1 MQTFNAAVEK
11 HKQLILDTERFVWKH
26 AETGYKEFETS
37 AYMAKTFRDLGYDL
51 VMADGI
57 TGFYTV
63 VDTGKPGPEIL
74 ILGELDSIICPAHP
88 ESNPVTGAVH
98 SCGHNA
104 QCAALVGIAAAL
116 KEPGV
121 LDALC
126 GKIRLCAVPAEELLE
141 IEYRS
146 NLKKDGKIK
155 YLGGKSEF
163 LSRGYFDGVDI
174 AFMVHTSSF
183 FCVNWQSV
191 GCLAKQIIYKGK
203 AAHAG
208 GSPWD
213 GRNALYAANCGLNA
227 INAIRETFKE
237 QDVVRVHPIITSG
250 GSMVNAIPETAVL
263 ESYVRGASFDAI
275 VSANRKVNQ
284 ALCGAALSIG
294 TNIEI
299 IDIPG
304 YAPLINDKNMIQV
317 AAEAVQLAIPEHE
330 FTVRETIESGS
341 TDMGDLSCIM
351 PVVHPYA
358 GGAQGLSHGNN
369 YEIVDP
375 VAACVDSAKMQLGML
390 WLLLSDDAKRAKQ
403 VIAEYKPLFASKEA
417 YLAYMDA
424 LNDSGDRIQYDANGI
439 SATVRI

>member
-1 MQTFNAAVEK
+1 
-11 HKQLILDTERFVWKH
+11 
-26 AETGYKEFETS
+26 
-37 AYMAKTFRDLGYDL
+37 
-51 VMADGI
+51 
-57 TGFYTV
+57 
-63 VDTGKPGPEIL
+63 
-74 ILGELDSIICPAHP
+74 
-88 ESNPVTGAVH
+88 
-98 SCGHNA
+98 
-104 QCAALVGIAAAL
+104 
-116 KEPGV
+116 
-121 LDALC
+121 
-126 GKIRLCAVPAEELLE
+126 
-141 IEYRS
+141 
-146 NLKKDGKIK
+146 
-155 YLGGKSEF
+155 
-163 LSRGYFDGVDI
+163 
-174 AFMVHTSSF
+174 
-183 FCVNWQSV
+183 
-191 GCLAKQIIYKGK
+191 
-203 AAHAG
+203 
-208 GSPWD
+208 
-213 GRNALYAANCGLNA
+213 
-227 INAIRETFKE
+227 
-237 QDVVRVHPIITSG
+237 
-250 GSMVNAIPETAVL
+250 MVNAIPETAVL